1 MSISGNRPRGGVRF
15 GDKTMDYGLGGYKTI
30 NAFVEAKLDRFEKS
44 PRDFETM
51 FSLMFSEGENVM
63 YEKSEGYRIK
73 KTTYGEA
80 RNAALSA
87 AGALAGLLSDLPHDS
102 VVGLYLD
109 NSLEW
114 IECFWAIIAA
124 GFRPLL
130 FNMRLSDAALVDAA
144 RTVGCTAVIS
154 ESRDLGLRLVTPES
168 ILRGGEAAAGGPFGT
183 EILVMSSG
191 TTEHVKI
198 CAYSGEEFYRQII
211 DSFNIIKK
219 CRIVKKHCE
228 GSLKLLTFLPFY
240 HVFGLIAVY
249 IWFSFFSRTF
259 VHLADLSPETIVNT
273 IRRHKVTHI
282 FAVPLFWEKVYSQA
296 MKTIRSRGEK
306 TLAKFE
312 RGMKIY
318 DRLPDAAARAFSKV
332 AFREVRDGLFGDSI
346 RFLITGGSAVSP
358 DVLRFFNGIGYRLAN
373 GYGMTEIGITSFETS
388 AKKKYLLGAFV
399 GAPMQYAEY
408 SISDGGELLVRG
420 KVIAKYV
427 IEDGRRIEPDGWFAT
442 RDLAECEDGHY
453 RILGRLDDLIVA
465 RGGENLNPN
474 LVEPLVTPSGVAGVC
489 LVGRDTPD
497 GKVPVLLVSV
507 GKYISKEKLSAID
520 EETRALIESSGL
532 SGQIAKIAYIAEPL
546 LSGDEFKL
554 NRRRLTDEYSRG
566 VLTEKSLSDPDG
578 ADEVDALTARI
589 VSYFATALDAD
600 ADTVGPDSDF
610 FLDCG
615 GGSIDYFAMISKLRE
630 EFDVP
635 FPTEGGHGLNTPRGI
650 ADFIKRSGGV

>member
-1 MSISGNRPRGGVRF
+1 
-15 GDKTMDYGLGGYKTI
+15 MDYGLGGHKTI
-30 NAFVEAKLDRFEKS
+30 DAFVEAKIELFEKS
-44 PRDFETM
+44 AHDLGTM
-51 FSLMFSEGENVM
+51 FDLMFSERENVM
-63 YEKSEGYRIK
+63 YERSEGYRIK

-80 RNAALSA
+80 RGAALSMA
-87 AGALAGLLSDLPHDS
+87 KSLSSLLPDLPHDAA
-102 VVGLYLD
+102 VGLYLD

-114 IECFWAIIAA
+114 IECFWAVVAA

-130 FNMRLSDAALVDAA
+130 FNMRLSDSVLADAA
-144 RTVGCTAVIS
+144 KTVGCTAVIT
-154 ESRDLGLRLVTPES
+154 ESRDLGL
-168 ILRGGEAAAGGPFGT
+168 LRIEPSALKKDGEPANGPFGD

-198 CAYSGEEFYRQII
+198 CAYSGEEFYRQVI
-211 DSFNIIKK
+211 DSYNIIKR
-219 CRIVKKHCE
+219 CRAVKKHCE

-259 VHLADLSPETIVNT
+259 VHLADLSAETVVNT

-312 RGMKIY
+312 RGMRIY
-318 DRLPDAAARAFSKV
+318 DKLPDAAARAFSKI
-332 AFREVRDGLFGDSI
+332 AFREVRDGLFGSSI
-346 RFLITGGSAVSP
+346 RFLITGGSAVP
-358 DVLRFFNGIGYRLAN
+358 ADVLRFFNGIGYRLAN
-373 GYGMTEIGITSFETS
+373 GYGMSEIGITSFETS
-388 AKKKYLLGAFV
+388 SKKKYLLGAFV

-408 SISDGGELLVRG
+408 SISEDGELLVRG

-427 IEDGRRIEPDGWFAT
+427 IEDGVKKEPDGWFAT
-442 RDLAECEDGHY
+442 RDLAECKNGHY
-453 RILGRLDDLIVA
+453 RILGRLDDIIVA

-474 LVEPLVTPSGVAGVC
+474 LVEPLVTPKGAQGVC
-489 LVGRDTPD
+489 LVGRDGPE

-507 GKYISKEKLSAID
+507 GKYISKEKLTSID
-520 EETRALIESSGL
+520 EETRRLIESAGL
-532 SGQIAKIAYIAEPL
+532 SGQIKKIAYIAEPL
-546 LSGDEFKL
+546 LTGDEFKL

-566 VLTEKSLSDPDG
+566 RLTEKSPDEPGG
-578 ADEVDALTARI
+578 AEETDALTARI
-589 VSYFATALDAD
+589 VAYFSVALDSEED
-600 ADTVGPDSDF
+600 VIGPDSDF

-615 GGSIDYFAMISKLRE
+615 GGSIDYFAMISKLRD

-635 FPTEGGHGLNTPRGI
+635 FPTEGGKGLNTPRGI

>member
-1 MSISGNRPRGGVRF
+1 MSICGNRRFGGVLS
-15 GDKTMDYGLGGYKTI
+15 GVEVMDYGLGGYKTI

-44 PRDFETM
+44 PHDFETL
-51 FSLMFSEGENVM
+51 FSLMFSERENVM

-80 RNAALSA
+80 KSAALSA

-102 VVGLYLD
+102 VVGLNLD

-130 FNMRLSDAALVDAA
+130 FNMRLSDAVLVDTAK
-144 RTVGCTAVIS
+144 TVGCAAVIS
-154 ESRDLGLRLVTPES
+154 ESRDFGLRPVTPGS
-168 ILRGGEAAAGGPFGT
+168 ILQGGEAAVERPFGT

-198 CAYSGEEFYRQII
+198 CAYSAEEFYRQVI

-219 CRIVKKHCE
+219 CRIVKRHCG
-228 GSLKLLTFLPFY
+228 GSLKLLDFLPFY
-240 HVFGLIAVY
+240 HVFGLFAVY

-259 VHLADLSPETIVNT
+259 VHLADLSPETVVNT
-273 IRRHKVTHI
+273 IKRHKVTHI
-282 FAVPLFWEKVYSQA
+282 FAVPLFWERVYSQA

-312 RGMKIY
+312 RGMRIY
-318 DRLPDAAARAFSKV
+318 DKLPDAAARAFSKI
-332 AFREVRDGLFGDSI
+332 AFREVRDNLFGDSI
-346 RFLITGGSAVSP
+346 RFLITGGSAVPSE
-358 DVLRFFNGIGYRLAN
+358 VLRFFNGIGYRLAN

-388 AKKKYLLGAFV
+388 SKKKYLLGAFV
-399 GAPMQYAEY
+399 GGPMQNAEY
-408 SISDGGELLVRG
+408 AVSESGELLVRG

-427 IEDGRRIEPDGWFAT
+427 IEDGVRKERGDWFAT
-442 RDLAECEDGHY
+442 RDLAECEGGHY
-453 RILGRLDDLIVA
+453 KILGRLDDLIIA

-474 LVEPLVTPSGVAGVC
+474 LVEPLVTPSGASGVC
-489 LVGRDTPD
+489 LVGCDTPE

-507 GKYISKEKLSAID
+507 GKYISKEKLSGID
-520 EETRALIESSGL
+520 EETRALIESAGL
-532 SGQIAKIAYIAEPL
+532 SGQIRKIAYIAEPL

-566 VLTEKSLSDPDG
+566 ALTEKSLDDPDDAG
-578 ADEVDALTARI
+578 ETDALTARI

-600 ADTVGPDSDF
+600 DGTVGPDSDF

-630 EFDVP
+630 EFEVP
-635 FPTEGGHGLNTPRGI
+635 FPTEGGKGLNTPRGI